1 VRTVGL
7 KKDGSRR
14 GSIFGAQAPSHAPIV
29 QDGSDLF
36 GHEMAGALLVVVLL
50 QQLVVVSEYVPH
62 IGNEGEPG
70 GALRGGDSQPRAVDS
85 VVNHG
90 AELVCGDPGGQATQC
105 HLDVTALSHID

>member
-1 VRTVGL
+1 M

-36 GHEMAGALLVVVLL
+36 GHEMAGALLVVTLL

-62 IGNEGEPG
+62 IGDEGEPG
-70 GALRGGDSQPRAVDS
+70 GALRGGGRQPRAVDS

-90 AELVCGDPGGQATQC
+90 TTVTITLPLRDAATDQEKKEESQI
-105 HLDVTALSHID
+105 VV